1 MNNFIPKVSVIIPG
15 WMEGET
21 ILKCIE
27 FMKKQT
33 YDDFI
38 LYLILGG
45 NDPFIEQVK
54 AINWDKL
61 RILDQIKP
69 SKSASLNLTL
79 KHKELGEILIFTDID
94 CEFTEDFIEKYVY
107 AFKDKNKNVIAGR
120 VQPYKRDNK
129 ILERYL
135 RNAEIKQYKKP
146 PLTVDSIAGANF
158 AVRKSFFIDKKIN
171 FDEEIKISQDLPFA
185 VKLHE
190 IGEPINYDH
199 ASIVYVDCYTE
210 NIIKYIKQKTRWFK
224 NSFIFNRK
232 YENKSKFFGILAS
245 ILLSWLFFI
254 FLPISMII
262 SNFLFP
268 IYITYILLIMWTSIL
283 FLFTYRRYKIL
294 RFNKN
299 TNIWGVITNIS
310 GSILISFI
318 DLIIAFLGSL
328 KILFLSRKKSWK

>member
-45 NDPFIEQVK
+45 NDPYIDKVK
-54 AINWDKL
+54 AINWKKL

-69 SKSASLNLTL
+69 SKSAALNLAL
-79 KHKELGEILIFTDID
+79 KQKKLGEILIFTDID
-94 CEFTEDFIEKYVY
+94 CEFTEDFIEKYVN
-107 AFKDKNKNVIAGR
+107 AFKDENKNVIVGR
-120 VQPYKRDNK
+120 IQPYRRDNK

-135 RNAEIKQYKKP
+135 RNAEIKKFKKP

-158 AVRKSFFIDKKIN
+158 AVRKSLFIDKMIN
-171 FDEEIKISQDLPFA
+171 FDEDIKISQDLPFA

-190 IGEPINYDH
+190 IGEPIFYDH
-199 ASIVYVDCYTE
+199 SNIVYVDSYTE
-210 NIIKYIKQKTRWFK
+210 DILKYIKQKTRWFK

-232 YENKSKFFGILAS
+232 YENKSKFLGILLT
-245 ILLSWLFFI
+245 ILFSWLFFI

-268 IYITYILLIMWTSIL
+268 NYITYILLIMWTSIL
-283 FLFTYRRYKIL
+283 LLFTCRKYKIL
-294 RFNKN
+294 KPNRN
-299 TNIWGVITNIS
+299 TKIWGVISNIL

-318 DLIIAFLGSL
+318 DLIIAFFGSF